1 LDTYSKRFLF
11 RFSRKMTPS
20 RRQAAFDRFFVALAR
35 KCSKRL
41 GLGYLG
47 TIRKLPPPPLP
58 GEPAGATRYYLN
70 ALAGD
75 GSRSGLVELGGA
87 ADTALRRAERWVGT
101 GEGPAP
107 AQGAPARKSAKLK
120 RKV

>member
-1 LDTYSKRFLF
+1 
-11 RFSRKMTPS
+11 MTPAQ
-20 RRQAAFDRFFVALAR
+20 RHAAFDRLFVALAR
-35 KCSKRL
+35 KRSLRL

-70 ALAGD
+70 AVARD
-75 GSRSGLVELGGA
+75 GSSSGLVELGGPADSTLRKAEKWA
-87 ADTALRRAERWVGT
+87 AT
-101 GEGPAP
+101 GRGAAP
-107 AQGAPARKSAKLK
+107 GLPGRGRKAAKLK

>member
-11 RFSRKMTPS
+11 SFSRKMTPS
-20 RRQAAFDRFFVALAR
+20 QRQAAFDRLFIALAR

-41 GLGYLG
+41 GLRYLG

-58 GEPAGATRYYLN
+58 GEPAGATQYYLN
-70 ALAGD
+70 AVAGD
-75 GSRSGLVELGGA
+75 GSRSGLVELGGS
-87 ADTALRRAERWVGT
+87 ADTSLRKAEKWVAT
-101 GEGPAP
+101 GAGPAP
-107 AQGAPARKSAKLK
+107 AGAAAGKPARLK

>member
-1 LDTYSKRFLF
+1 
-11 RFSRKMTPS
+11 MTPAQ
-20 RRQAAFDRFFVALAR
+20 RHAAFDRLFIALAR
-35 KCSKRL
+35 KRSLRL

-70 ALAGD
+70 AVARD
-75 GSRSGLVELGGA
+75 GSSSGLVELGGT
-87 ADTALRRAERWVGT
+87 ADTALRRAEKWAAT
-101 GEGPAP
+101 GRGEAP
-107 AQGAPARKSAKLK
+107 EIPARGKVSKLK

>member
-1 LDTYSKRFLF
+1 
-11 RFSRKMTPS
+11 MTPAQ
-20 RRQAAFDRFFVALAR
+20 RQAAFDRFFIALAR
-35 KCSKRL
+35 KCSLRL

-70 ALAGD
+70 AVAKD
-75 GSRSGLVELGGA
+75 GSSSGLVELGGG
-87 ADTALRRAERWVGT
+87 ADAALRKAEKWAATGVGA
-101 GEGPAP
+101 AP
-107 AQGAPARKSAKLK
+107 ADPGPPAKAPKLK